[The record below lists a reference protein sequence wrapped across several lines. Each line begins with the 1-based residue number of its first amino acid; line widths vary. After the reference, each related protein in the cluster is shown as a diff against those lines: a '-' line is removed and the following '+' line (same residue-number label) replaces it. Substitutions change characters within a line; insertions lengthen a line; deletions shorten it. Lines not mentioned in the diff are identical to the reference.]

1 MGEPGPSSTRLGLS
15 GLVIAFRLVQKFP
28 SWAGRVR
35 VGSDRTWKT
44 LESGTKTFKSET
56 GTKFG
61 DFYDPK
67 LRQKRSGQETRKS
80 GSVEK
85 FTTNLKEKA
94 CQAFPFSIYGA
105 CSTSHSDKNTKP
117 NTKGS
122 SNSERIMNVQ
132 LTRNFSNVFGSI
144 TNLLN
149 SPAYDYS
156 RRPTKISR
164 NVLMTI
170 QDLQYYNYFSFAMY
184 CPTTL
189 ETLTCPYCQHF
200 NETVTEFEIFYNEIY
215 ATKGMV
221 TLHGELD
228 EIVVVFR
235 GTVVQKVGTLLAQN
249 PGFRVVV
256 TGHSLGAAMASL
268 FVYLMT
274 SLDQFPDT
282 NYVLITADKVPH
294 IQIIPKYVLGMLNLP
309 TGIMYVHHGQEVWLS
324 DNEIYYCSKQVY
336 EDPDCSNS
344 VGRNYHLLDH
354 LHFFDVNYS
363 LCIFVE
369 GWLNVDLLTV
379 PGLFTPTNFIP
390 PVPTFMKGIL
400 TGIVEGGYQGLLPVV
415 G

>member
-1 MGEPGPSSTRLGLS
+1 
-15 GLVIAFRLVQKFP
+15 
-28 SWAGRVR
+28 
-35 VGSDRTWKT
+35 
-44 LESGTKTFKSET
+44 
-56 GTKFG
+56 
-61 DFYDPK
+61 
-67 LRQKRSGQETRKS
+67 
-80 GSVEK
+80 
-85 FTTNLKEKA
+85 
-94 CQAFPFSIYGA
+94 
-105 CSTSHSDKNTKP
+105 
-117 NTKGS
+117 
-122 SNSERIMNVQ
+122 
-132 LTRNFSNVFGSI
+132 
-144 TNLLN
+144 
-149 SPAYDYS
+149 
-156 RRPTKISR
+156 
-164 NVLMTI
+164 
-170 QDLQYYNYFSFAMY
+170 
-184 CPTTL
+184 
-189 ETLTCPYCQHF
+189 
-200 NETVTEFEIFYNEIY
+200 
-215 ATKGMV
+215 
-221 TLHGELD
+221 
-228 EIVVVFR
+228 
-235 GTVVQKVGTLLAQN
+235 
-249 PGFRVVV
+249 
-256 TGHSLGAAMASL
+256 MASL

-282 NYVLITADKVPH
+282 NYVLITYGQPRTGNMEYANYMNALPIPMARVVSGADKVPH